1 MIPKKISFAGF
12 TRIDTDWQ
20 EEDEEVTPWKIHK
33 ASLEED
39 DEPQLSLEEEE
50 IKWIQFYLLI
60 PYYTE
65 AARMLE
71 GNWHM
76 QFDELIAKFPNYKV
90 EGRVQDI
97 ADGLALFCKDNTNGE
112 VFCILNKWDC
122 TT

>member
-1 MIPKKISFAGF
+1 
-12 TRIDTDWQ
+12 
-20 EEDEEVTPWKIHK
+20 
-33 ASLEED
+33 
-39 DEPQLSLEEEE
+39 
-50 IKWIQFYLLI
+50 
-60 PYYTE
+60 
-65 AARMLE
+65 MLE

>member
-50 IKWIQFYLLI
+50 IK
-60 PYYTE
+60 
-65 AARMLE
+65 
-71 GNWHM
+71 
-76 QFDELIAKFPNYKV
+76 
-90 EGRVQDI
+90 
-97 ADGLALFCKDNTNGE
+97 
-112 VFCILNKWDC
+112 
-122 TT
+122 